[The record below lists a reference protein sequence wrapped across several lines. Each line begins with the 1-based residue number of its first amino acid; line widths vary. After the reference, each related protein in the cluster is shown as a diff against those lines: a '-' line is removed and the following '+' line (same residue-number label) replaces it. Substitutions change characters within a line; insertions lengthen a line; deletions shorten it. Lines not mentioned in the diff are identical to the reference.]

1 MKFSLIIDPDLDE
14 EVIVRVHQ
22 QSPLTD
28 QIEHLILQYNGS
40 DKIIAYTEDEMRVLT
55 FDIIECI
62 TVLDGK
68 TYAIDV
74 QNQKYRL
81 KQRLYELESILP
93 SSFIRIN
100 KSTLANEKQI
110 ERFVT
115 TFSGAVDALFRCG
128 YRDYVSRRCFSQIK
142 RRYQK

>member
-22 QSPLTD
+22 QSPLTN

-81 KQRLYELESILP
+81 KQRLYELETILP